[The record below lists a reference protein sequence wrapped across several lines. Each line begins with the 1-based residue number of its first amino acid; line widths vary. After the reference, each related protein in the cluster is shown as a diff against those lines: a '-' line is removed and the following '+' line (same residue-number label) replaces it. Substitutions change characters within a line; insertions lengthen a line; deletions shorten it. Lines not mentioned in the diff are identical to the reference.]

1 MSVIKNRFK
10 LILIIL
16 SVLLT
21 TALTVN
27 STLAYVL
34 QAGKLNKGVVNQ
46 TYYVGIDN
54 QTLSAEC
61 VKAFADWNYAVQNTN
76 ETRNMGFSFTRSDR
90 ITGTTIRC
98 WAENQTNQEWYG
110 ITKFYTLDSKLNAT
124 EVEHYNN
131 RDYADCIINLRFYDW
146 TYTEPTRLQWKSIMA
161 HEIGHALGLLHTN
174 SDGDVGKLMYQ
185 GFNVRTATSAT
196 RDEVLGIYHK
206 YS

>member
-61 VKAFADWNYAVQNTN
+61 VKHLPTGIMPFKIQTKRETWDSPLQGLIELQEQLLDAGQRTRQIKNGMVLQN
-76 ETRNMGFSFTRSDR
+76 F
-90 ITGTTIRC
+90 I
-98 WAENQTNQEWYG
+98 
-110 ITKFYTLDSKLNAT
+110 L
-124 EVEHYNN
+124 
-131 RDYADCIINLRFYDW
+131 
-146 TYTEPTRLQWKSIMA
+146 
-161 HEIGHALGLLHTN
+161 
-174 SDGDVGKLMYQ
+174 
-185 GFNVRTATSAT
+185 
-196 RDEVLGIYHK
+196 
-206 YS
+206 

>member
-54 QTLSAEC
+54 QTLSAER
-61 VKAFADWNYAVQNTN
+61 VQAFADWNYAVQNTN
-76 ETRNMGFSFTRSDR
+76 ETRNMDSPLQGLIELQEQLLDAGQRTRQ
-90 ITGTTIRC
+90 IKNGM
-98 WAENQTNQEWYG
+98 
-110 ITKFYTLDSKLNAT
+110 
-124 EVEHYNN
+124 V
-131 RDYADCIINLRFYDW
+131 
-146 TYTEPTRLQWKSIMA
+146 LQNFI
-161 HEIGHALGLLHTN
+161 L
-174 SDGDVGKLMYQ
+174 
-185 GFNVRTATSAT
+185 
-196 RDEVLGIYHK
+196 
-206 YS
+206 

>member
-1 MSVIKNRFK
+1 MLGREPDKSRMVWYYK
-10 LILIIL
+10 IL
-16 SVLLT
+16 
-21 TALTVN
+21 
-27 STLAYVL
+27 Y
-34 QAGKLNKGVVNQ
+34 
-46 TYYVGIDN
+46 
-54 QTLSAEC
+54 
-61 VKAFADWNYAVQNTN
+61 F
-76 ETRNMGFSFTRSDR
+76 
-90 ITGTTIRC
+90 
-98 WAENQTNQEWYG
+98 
-110 ITKFYTLDSKLNAT
+110 DSKLNAT

-161 HEIGHALGLLHTN
+161 HEIGHALGLLHAN

>member
-34 QAGKLNKGVVNQ
+34 HAGKLNKGVVNQ

-61 VKAFADWNYAVQNTN
+61 VQAFADWNYAVQNTN
-76 ETRNMGFSFTRSDR
+76 ETRNMGFSFQGLIELQEQLLDAGQRTRQ
-90 ITGTTIRC
+90 IKNGM
-98 WAENQTNQEWYG
+98 
-110 ITKFYTLDSKLNAT
+110 
-124 EVEHYNN
+124 V
-131 RDYADCIINLRFYDW
+131 
-146 TYTEPTRLQWKSIMA
+146 LQNFI
-161 HEIGHALGLLHTN
+161 L
-174 SDGDVGKLMYQ
+174 
-185 GFNVRTATSAT
+185 
-196 RDEVLGIYHK
+196 
-206 YS
+206 